1 MTWSSSNPSVLRVDA
16 ATGELYGVR
25 TGTAYVY
32 ARTANGLETS
42 CAVAVRT
49 APTKVTLSAENA
61 KLGAE
66 GGTTQMIAAVSSGSA
81 SGTLYYFSSDEE
93 IATVDGHG
101 LVTGGKPGKVTITVW
116 TYNGKGAA
124 YELTVLPKAEK
135 LELSAQ
141 HTAIATGRS
150 TKVTAQAKSAE
161 GEPTEADVT
170 YYISG
175 QSEDAGCVS
184 IDEATG
190 EVTGV
195 RRGKA
200 LIGARTNNG
209 VESNLVEIEVSV
221 APAGVTINRASV
233 EIGVGETY
241 RGLSAAVI
249 APAGE
254 TSCATE
260 IAWTT
265 SNEGI
270 VKTDALTGAIYGVKA
285 GTANIVVWT
294 VNGKYAICRV
304 TVKAAPGKVMLNA
317 TSARMVAEG
326 QTGYLIATVPSG
338 TASGA
343 ITFTSSDENVAMID
357 DTGLVTTVNPGA
369 AVLTARTYN
378 GKTASCA
385 LTVTGAPASVAV
397 NTAEG
402 ELIAGRS
409 LTLSATV
416 KDAAGQTVDA
426 NLTWFVDPQSSDPG
440 CVTVDAASGEVTG
453 VRSGTAQV
461 RVRTHNGVE
470 SEACA
475 VRVVG
480 VPESVSVNLASVEI
494 GVGET
499 FKGLSATLKGPEG
512 EADFSHEIAWTTS
525 NAGIVKT
532 DALTGSIYGV
542 KAGTA
547 NIVVWTVNGKYAIC
561 KVTVKPAPTKVTLS
575 AENAKLG
582 AEGGTTQMI
591 AAVSSG
597 SASGTLYYFS
607 SDEEIATVDG
617 HGLVTG
623 GKPGKVTITVWT
635 YNGKG
640 AAYELTVLPKAE
652 KLELS
657 AQHTAIATGRS
668 TKVTA
673 QAKSAE
679 GEPTEADVTYYIS
692 GQSEDAGCVS
702 IDEATGEVTGVRR
715 GKALIGA
722 RTNNGVE
729 SNLVEIEVS
738 VAPAGVTI
746 NRASVEIGVGETYRG
761 LSAAVIAPAGETSCA
776 TEIAWTTSNEGIVK
790 TDALTGAIYGV
801 KAGTANIVVWTVNG
815 KYAICRVT
823 VKAAPTGIRLNAS
836 ANMME
841 ENGGTVQ
848 MSATL
853 PSGSAS
859 AALSWF
865 SSDPEVAGIDENGLV
880 TGKKPGK
887 VTITAWTYNG
897 KGAAY
902 ELTVVARAASLS
914 FGESEI
920 NLSVGQTLNLKA
932 TPLAE
937 DGSATV
943 ANVSYYVIQTTR
955 AAACLTLNA
964 DTGAITGTQRG
975 TTLIGARTASGIEAE
990 PIRVTVTVAPAGIR
1004 LNFTSGSI
1012 GLGETNTNLVATLI
1026 PPEGE
1031 DSCESTITW
1040 YTSDKSIVSVDAATG
1055 AVYGVKVG
1063 SAKIYAMTHNGKYAA
1078 CTVNVKYAPTK
1089 ITISPTTAV
1098 LTEGQTGQFQVT
1110 LPSGTASGSKYF
1122 YSSDPDV
1129 LSVDNN
1135 GNVKA
1140 LTPGSA
1146 TVTVWTY
1153 NGKGASAVVQ
1163 VRSSATISA
1172 DMPMPLAS
1180 TTGSFNNNMSAAEKL
1195 EYVIY
1200 VAQSKLGKPYVWGA
1214 FGPDKFDCSGF
1225 TYYCF
1230 KQIGVELKQSAY
1242 TQGYDSSQPMISSIP
1257 DLRRGDL
1264 VFFNTV
1270 TDSDLSDHAGLY
1282 LGNGY
1287 FIHASSGGGKV
1298 MVSNLASGYYNRVFA
1313 WGRRVFY

>member
-1 MTWSSSNPSVLRVDA
+1 MKRWFSAALALVLCILPMLSDLEGVLAEVVDDVPEAVVEVPDGTPEIDGVEAAPEQPEEEKTLEEDSEAVSGQDSETEPQDVPADEASKESEPAAEEPAEAQNAETEAIPEAKEEASLYYMTRGETVVYRDESLSEAAYTIEKGGVLLLTDAERRGSGILPVSFDTGDGALAGYVRAEDVAEMTEAEIDAFKAGLIGAVRYSECESDYPLARLTGAKATIEEKTEEPEETEENNETETAAQESPAPEALRVERLESVNMNLAVYGAPAAEPTGIAINKALLWIGLDEHSSELAAILQPEGCSAEVTWSSSNPSVLRVDA

-150 TKVTAQAKSAE
+150 K
-161 GEPTEADVT
+161 
-170 YYISG
+170 
-175 QSEDAGCVS
+175 
-184 IDEATG
+184 
-190 EVTGV
+190 
-195 RRGKA
+195 
-200 LIGARTNNG
+200 
-209 VESNLVEIEVSV
+209 
-221 APAGVTINRASV
+221 
-233 EIGVGETY
+233 
-241 RGLSAAVI
+241 
-249 APAGE
+249 
-254 TSCATE
+254 
-260 IAWTT
+260 
-265 SNEGI
+265 
-270 VKTDALTGAIYGVKA
+270 
-285 GTANIVVWT
+285 
-294 VNGKYAICRV
+294 
-304 TVKAAPGKVMLNA
+304 
-317 TSARMVAEG
+317 
-326 QTGYLIATVPSG
+326 
-338 TASGA
+338 
-343 ITFTSSDENVAMID
+343 
-357 DTGLVTTVNPGA
+357 
-369 AVLTARTYN
+369 
-378 GKTASCA
+378 
-385 LTVTGAPASVAV
+385 
-397 NTAEG
+397 
-402 ELIAGRS
+402 
-409 LTLSATV
+409 
-416 KDAAGQTVDA
+416 
-426 NLTWFVDPQSSDPG
+426 
-440 CVTVDAASGEVTG
+440 
-453 VRSGTAQV
+453 
-461 RVRTHNGVE
+461 
-470 SEACA
+470 
-475 VRVVG
+475 
-480 VPESVSVNLASVEI
+480 
-494 GVGET
+494 
-499 FKGLSATLKGPEG
+499 
-512 EADFSHEIAWTTS
+512 
-525 NAGIVKT
+525 
-532 DALTGSIYGV
+532 
-542 KAGTA
+542 
-547 NIVVWTVNGKYAIC
+547 
-561 KVTVKPAPTKVTLS
+561 
-575 AENAKLG
+575 
-582 AEGGTTQMI
+582 
-591 AAVSSG
+591 
-597 SASGTLYYFS
+597 
-607 SDEEIATVDG
+607 
-617 HGLVTG
+617 
-623 GKPGKVTITVWT
+623 
-635 YNGKG
+635 
-640 AAYELTVLPKAE
+640 
-652 KLELS
+652 
-657 AQHTAIATGRS
+657 
-668 TKVTA
+668 KVTA

-1040 YTSDKSIVSVDAATG
+1040 YTSDKSIVNVDAATG

-1098 LTEGQTGQFQVT
+1098 LTEGQTGKFQVT